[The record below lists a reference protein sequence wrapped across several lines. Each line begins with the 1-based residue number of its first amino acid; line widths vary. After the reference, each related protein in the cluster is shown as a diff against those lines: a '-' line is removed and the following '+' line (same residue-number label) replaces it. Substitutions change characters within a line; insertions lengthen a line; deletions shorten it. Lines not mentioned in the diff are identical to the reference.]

1 MKKSIK
7 LMFAFATLFLV
18 SNVSK
23 SQSVWEQWPE
33 AKTFHEVMSKTF
45 HPSEEGNLEPIKTRI
60 GEMVKKADAWMNSKA
75 PEAYNKQNIKDG
87 LAKLSKETKEL
98 EKEINS
104 KVADEKIKKE
114 LAKLH
119 DVFHDVVG
127 ACNNKEEKHDNHD
140 GHGH

>member
-1 MKKSIK
+1 MKKSMK
-7 LMFAFATLFLV
+7 LMFVFAALFLFANL
-18 SNVSK
+18 SQA
-23 SQSVWEQWPE
+23 QSVWEQWPE

-104 KVADEKIKKE
+104 KESDEKIKTE

-127 ACNNKEEKHDNHD
+127 ACNNKEEKHGNHD